1 MNDTL
6 LTTRQVQEMLKVD
19 RITIYRMIN
28 DGRLKGNKIGQ
39 QWRFS
44 RSDVEDLLNG
54 LKFADDSARI
64 SDDSGLPVHCLQTI
78 QDLFS
83 AVSEFPAVLVN
94 LQGEPITH
102 TSKVCQFCQFFSSD
116 PMASEICLTSRR
128 RFAEEA
134 ENGSR
139 HFTCHAGLHYAGM
152 PVKQS
157 EEIIGL
163 LLVGGYRRQ
172 GNDEEKNRFNRV
184 SLSHV
189 PQEQLQVAYQAAPE
203 FPAGQENKLDSWAAA
218 TAQAFESILQE
229 RSAFARRLKKIADLT
244 QIP

>member
-1 MNDTL
+1 MDDI
-6 LTTRQVQEMLKVD
+6 LTARQAQEILKVD

-54 LKFADDSARI
+54 LKLSDDSAQI
-64 SDDSGLPVHCLQTI
+64 ADDRGLPVHCLQAI

-94 LQGEPITH
+94 LQGEPITN
-102 TSKVCQFCQFFSSD
+102 SSEVCQFCQFVSTD
-116 PMASEICLTSRR
+116 PVASEKCQASRR
-128 RFAEEA
+128 GFAEEA
-134 ENGSR
+134 AHGSR
-139 HFTCHAGLHYAGM
+139 HFVCHAGLHYAGV

-157 EEIIGL
+157 EKIIGL
-163 LLVGGYRRQ
+163 LLGRGYRRQ
-172 GNDEEKNRFNRV
+172 GNNDENNRFNRV
-184 SLSHV
+184 TLSHI
-189 PQEQLQVAYQAAPE
+189 PQEQLQAAYQTAPE
-203 FPAGQENKLDSWAAA
+203 FPAEQENKLDSWAAA